1 MRVRTLSVLA
11 VAAVALDVR
20 DGKAVWRA
28 YPIPEEP
35 ALMGTRP
42 DGGESWGPSD
52 GAIWSAPTIDAIVA
66 FDLKTGAMPWS
77 QPLAFGVD

>member
-1 MRVRTLSVLA
+1 M
-11 VAAVALDVR
+11 ALDVR

-42 DGGESWGPSD
+42 DG
-52 GAIWSAPTIDAIVA
+52 AIWSAPTTDAIVA

-77 QPLAFGVD
+77 QPLAFGVE